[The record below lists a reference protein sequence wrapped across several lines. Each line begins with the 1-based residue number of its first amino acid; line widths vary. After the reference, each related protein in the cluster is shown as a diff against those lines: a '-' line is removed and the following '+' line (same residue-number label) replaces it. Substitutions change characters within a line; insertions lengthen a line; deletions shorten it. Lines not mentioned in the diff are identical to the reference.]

1 MRIVIAGLV
10 LMLTVAPLAAQT
22 ITAAQIADGM
32 GLSAGDKKKLAA
44 GEIVSTDVEESNE
57 KELAAALA
65 LVVPAALDEIAAS
78 ITKGTTLDAN
88 SAILAHGEIDPAQ
101 VDEAAFAGVTLPDSE
116 VAALLDA
123 EPGSEFNLS
132 TEEFA
137 VFEDLG
143 KQYKPGDAGA
153 ADAVNAAYRQML
165 AGRMQA
171 YLASG
176 LEGIAPYDRGGDS
189 SSPADDLKAGLE
201 AATLLEQFAPQMYQ
215 AFLAYPDQ
223 AVSDVQHQF
232 HWSQQEA
239 DDRPVTILTHR
250 MLQQR
255 PDVLVLLSRDY
266 YVGHSFNASQAVAGA
281 LPVDGGTAIFYG
293 NRTSTDQV
301 AGFGGSLKRK
311 IGGGMMRD
319 SLIATLKEVRKTWQP

>member
-1 MRIVIAGLV
+1 MRIVVAGLLV
-10 LMLTVAPLAAQT
+10 VMSAAPLAAQT
-22 ITAAQIADGM
+22 ITAEQIADGL

-44 GEIVSTDVEESNE
+44 GEIVTTEVEGSND
-57 KELAAALA
+57 KELAVGLA
-65 LVVPAALDEIAAS
+65 LVVPAGLDQIAAS
-78 ITKGTTLDAN
+78 VTKGTTLDAN

-101 VDEAAFAGVTLPDSE
+101 VDAAAFAGVTLPDSE
-116 VAALLDA
+116 VAELLAA

-132 TEEFA
+132 TDEFA
-137 VFEDLG
+137 VFEELG
-143 KQYKPGDAGA
+143 KQYKAGDAGA

-176 LEGIAPYDRGGDS
+176 LDGVAPYDRDGETS
-189 SSPADDLKAGLE
+189 SAADDLKAGLE
-201 AATLLEQFAPQMYQ
+201 AAKLVQQFTPELYQ

-223 AVSDVQHQF
+223 AVADVQQQF
-232 HWSQQEA
+232 LWSQQDA
-239 DDRPVTILTHR
+239 DGRPVTILTHR
-250 MLQQR
+250 TLQQR
-255 PDVLVLLSRDY
+255 PDALVLLSRDF

-301 AGFGGSLKRK
+301 AGFGGALKRK

-319 SLIATLKEVRKTWQP
+319 SLIDTLKEVRAAWQ

>member
-1 MRIVIAGLV
+1 
-10 LMLTVAPLAAQT
+10 
-22 ITAAQIADGM
+22 
-32 GLSAGDKKKLAA
+32 
-44 GEIVSTDVEESNE
+44 
-57 KELAAALA
+57 
-65 LVVPAALDEIAAS
+65 
-78 ITKGTTLDAN
+78 
-88 SAILAHGEIDPAQ
+88 
-101 VDEAAFAGVTLPDSE
+101 VTLPDSE
-116 VAALLDA
+116 VALLLEA

-143 KQYKPGDAGA
+143 QQYKAGDAGA

-171 YLASG
+171 YLAGG
-176 LEGIAPYDRGGDS
+176 LAGIAPYDRDGDS
-189 SSPADDLKAGLE
+189 SSAADDLTAGLE
-201 AATLLEQFAPQMYQ
+201 AATLLEQFAPDLYQ

-223 AVSDVQHQF
+223 AVADVQHEF
-232 HWSQQEA
+232 LWSQQEA

-250 MLQQR
+250 MLEQR

-281 LPVDGGTAIFYG
+281 LPIDGGTAIFYA
-293 NRTSTDQV
+293 NRTATDQV
-301 AGFGGSLKRK
+301 AGFGGSLKRS

-319 SLIATLKEVRKTWQP
+319 SLVEAMEGVRKTWQ